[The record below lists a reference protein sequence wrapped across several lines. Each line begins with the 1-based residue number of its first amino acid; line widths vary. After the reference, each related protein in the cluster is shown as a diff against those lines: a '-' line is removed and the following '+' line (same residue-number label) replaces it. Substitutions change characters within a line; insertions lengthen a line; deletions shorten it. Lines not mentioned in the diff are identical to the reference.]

1 MAWKALSFRV
11 GNADQPGYFRASM
24 APRPPRPW
32 TNEDASRATSLK
44 WWFLFCASAIG
55 FGSAWYAG
63 LVSKLWDIDQTKLSF
78 VIIGLYFLI
87 SPFIGWITWRRE
99 RGYAVGQLLQHI
111 DALEEASDLM
121 MKLAIMGTTL
131 GFFIVITSTFAG
143 GAGVNQQ
150 LIVDAVK
157 GLGIIYLVT
166 FVGVLCSSLLNL
178 QLVNLRYAVA
188 E

>member
-1 MAWKALSFRV
+1 
-11 GNADQPGYFRASM
+11 
-24 APRPPRPW
+24 
-32 TNEDASRATSLK
+32 
-44 WWFLFCASAIG
+44 
-55 FGSAWYAG
+55 
-63 LVSKLWDIDQTKLSF
+63 
-78 VIIGLYFLI
+78 
-87 SPFIGWITWRRE
+87 
-99 RGYAVGQLLQHI
+99 VGQLFQHI

-150 LIVDAVK
+150 LIMDAIK